1 MPGLL
6 VNVQTVQFQEE
17 GPGEVFGAFEPQ
29 AEHARLPPLL
39 FSVQAGHCQDG
50 RLGVS
55 AVVAHPSSEPFL
67 AAIVSLLAWHRGQ
80 KYVPLGREAIEEQTR
95 GQKSTF
101 YTPLGGIL

>member
-6 VNVQTVQFQEE
+6 VNVQAVQLHEE

-67 AAIVSLLAWHRGQ
+67 V
-80 KYVPLGREAIEEQTR
+80 
-95 GQKSTF
+95 KSF
-101 YTPLGGIL
+101 LILSKTPTS